1 MQAASALPAQA
12 VCAAR
17 RRAQRALASSAASSA
32 AAAPAEERSL
42 ADYTRLLDDPGA
54 AELRLQT
61 SVVRLQ
67 APPQPWRFWESPAS
81 VDLVA
86 AVHVAD
92 ESYFQ
97 QLAEL
102 LGPRGA
108 FDSVLYECASTLA
121 PALLSSAHFRR
132 ACRMVADQSAQPAPA
147 GQRWRPPPRSAVVG
161 KGWVSALQRAIASA
175 LQLSFQ
181 LREMAYDADHWHHAD
196 LTLQQFRS
204 LQAAA
209 GESLPHLAAGLYA
222 SAFSALWARLSAPL
236 PAAARP
242 AELRARL
249 RILSQAGLLPLPLVL
264 QLLLTHGL
272 ATAED
277 GPPAAGGLLAR
288 ALRRP
293 DAAAWLKLALAS
305 GLTRPEMGGGAL
317 AGGAARASVLLG
329 ARNDAALAALEERVR
344 KGDRRCALFF
354 GAAHMADMEA
364 QLAAR
369 GWRRRGQP
377 RWLDAWRIAQPG
389 AGAGGEG
396 GLGAGQAAL
405 LAGLSA
411 LLAVDLAFW
420 EVAYRWLADAL

>member
-1 MQAASALPAQA
+1 
-12 VCAAR
+12 
-17 RRAQRALASSAASSA
+17 
-32 AAAPAEERSL
+32 
-42 ADYTRLLDDPGA
+42 
-54 AELRLQT
+54 
-61 SVVRLQ
+61 
-67 APPQPWRFWESPAS
+67 
-81 VDLVA
+81 
-86 AVHVAD
+86 
-92 ESYFQ
+92 
-97 QLAEL
+97 
-102 LGPRGA
+102 
-108 FDSVLYECASTLA
+108 
-121 PALLSSAHFRR
+121 
-132 ACRMVADQSAQPAPA
+132 MVADQSAQPAPA

-181 LREMAYDADHWHHAD
+181 LREMAYDAEHWHHAD
-196 LTLQQFRS
+196 LTLQQFRT

-209 GESLPHLAAGLYA
+209 GESLPRLAAGLYA
-222 SAFSALWARLSAPL
+222 SAFRALWARLSAPL
-236 PAAARP
+236 PAAAARP

-272 ATAED
+272 ASAED
-277 GPPAAGGLLAR
+277 GPAAAGGLLAR

-305 GLTRPEMGGGAL
+305 GLTRPEMGGGGAL

-344 KGDRRCALFF
+344 KGDRRCALFY
-354 GAAHMADMEA
+354 GAAHMADMEG
-364 QLAAR
+364 QLVAR

-389 AGAGGEG
+389 AGAGAGGVG

-411 LLAVDLAFW
+411 LLAVDLAVW